1 MYNEVCGNA
10 ARSWGVLENLCVK
23 NNLVRL
29 LLTVSYGKAGCITCS
44 PIILLWSSSDYMTL
58 CTTPLK
64 YAVDGMYHDV
74 GWGRVQ
80 CWGRRQP
87 KAAGTTR
94 HERVEQV

>member
-1 MYNEVCGNA
+1 
-10 ARSWGVLENLCVK
+10 
-23 NNLVRL
+23 
-29 LLTVSYGKAGCITCS
+29 
-44 PIILLWSSSDYMTL
+44 MTL

-80 CWGRRQP
+80 CWGRWQS

-94 HERVEQV
+94 RERVTVPSYMYYTRAIYVYVQIQQPSN